1 MGLIKILLFCVC
13 FSGKWGGQYDV
24 SRRRAP
30 SHCKQPQCTMMENAG
45 SVASI
50 RRPVPARSYSEY
62 QYHYRGAT
70 TPTAAPTANG
80 PSASGQG
87 SGRKERSGGGC
98 RCCRKCCAAPT
109 ASTLGN
115 LGVCC
120 LVLGY
125 TVLGAFSFMALESG
139 LEARELAAQQVQL
152 NVIIIKNYIILGH
165 FVKKLHKCQDGA
177 WGESINVHLFIYHSL
192 PV

>member
-1 MGLIKILLFCVC
+1 
-13 FSGKWGGQYDV
+13 
-24 SRRRAP
+24 
-30 SHCKQPQCTMMENAG
+30 MMENAG

-80 PSASGQG
+80 PSVSGGGGG
-87 SGRKERSGGGC
+87 SSSRKERSGGGGGC

-139 LEARELAAQQVQL
+139 LEAREISAQQVRL
-152 NVIIIKNYIILGH
+152 KVNSKNAKQNKYLSFLGYICGI
-165 FVKKLHKCQDGA
+165 F
-177 WGESINVHLFIYHSL
+177 
-192 PV
+192 